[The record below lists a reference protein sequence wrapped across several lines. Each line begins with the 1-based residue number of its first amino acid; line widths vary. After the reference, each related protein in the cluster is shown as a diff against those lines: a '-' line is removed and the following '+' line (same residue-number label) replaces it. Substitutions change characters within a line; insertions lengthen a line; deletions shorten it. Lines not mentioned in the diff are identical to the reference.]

1 MLAQDR
7 GVAAST
13 SRETMAIPVARAA
26 VLPAG
31 VAVVRGLID
40 LARPSGIY
48 AAQSGIRRGLLLAA
62 FAGTI

>member
-1 MLAQDR
+1 LHEMTCIAAQTLAKR
-7 GVAAST
+7 L
-13 SRETMAIPVARAA
+13 AIPVARAA

-31 VAVVRGLID
+31 VAIVRGLIE
-40 LARPSGIY
+40 LAQPCEIQ

>member
-1 MLAQDR
+1 LREMTAVSSKSLAKR
-7 GVAAST
+7 L
-13 SRETMAIPVARAA
+13 AIPVARAA

-31 VAVVRGLID
+31 AAVVRGLIE
-40 LARPSGIY
+40 LARPSEIQ